1 MKRTLFCILSTILLL
16 CGFHLNAQETYQ
28 FAERDTCNL
37 YLDIFRASQG
47 SETTFNGVKKPTIL
61 YVFGGGFLAGKRTD
75 DFTRKWFKLLNDNGY
90 PVITIDYRLGMKG
103 YKVGK
108 GIKGAY
114 QSVDRFELSQNVGV
128 EDVFSAITFLKQHK
142 DVLDID
148 INNMVLA
155 GSSAGA
161 IITLATIHDIS
172 RGRAKGLPDGF
183 NFKGAM
189 SFAGAI
195 ISTEGAPSFTKAPCP
210 VLLFHGTADKAVA
223 YKHLGLLKKGL
234 WGSDFIAGRLSKK
247 NYNYS
252 IYRFKGRSHDVAS
265 YHMVLWP
272 LEKQFLEE
280 NVMSGHK
287 RIVDAMV
294 DDESLPTWG
303 SISMDD
309 IYNQK

>member
-1 MKRTLFCILSTILLL
+1 MKRTFICILSTVWLLGGL
-16 CGFHLNAQETYQ
+16 HLGAQETYQ

-37 YLDIFRASQG
+37 YLDIFRASEG
-47 SETTFNGVKKPTIL
+47 AETTLNGVTKPTIV
-61 YVFGGGFLAGKRTD
+61 YVFGGGFLTGKRTD

-90 PVITIDYRLGMKG
+90 PVVTIDYRLGMKG

-114 QSVDRFELSQNVGV
+114 KSVDRFRLSQDVGV
-128 EDVFSAITFLKQHK
+128 EDLFSAISFLKQHR
-142 DVLDID
+142 DVLDVD
-148 INNMVLA
+148 TDNMVLA

-161 IITLATIHDIS
+161 IITLAAVYDIS
-172 RGRAKGLPDGF
+172 RGRTQGLPEGF
-183 NFKGAM
+183 SFKGAM

-195 ISTEGAPSFTKAPCP
+195 ISTEGAPAFTRTPCP
-210 VLLFHGTADKAVA
+210 VLLMHGTADKAVA
-223 YKHLGLLKKGL
+223 YRHLGLLKKGL
-234 WGSDFIAGRLSKK
+234 WGSDFIAERLSRKGS
-247 NYNYS
+247 NYC

-280 NVMSGHK
+280 NVMAGHN

-294 DDESLPTWG
+294 DDDSLPTWG

-309 IYNQK
+309 IYNKK